1 MRAYDQLALDGVEE
15 APAPGHGPQQ
25 ILRPHDWVMLAEAVD
40 LGLDVRP
47 VGRIGP
53 RNLRPIDLEVAADAV
68 VGLGLAVGRDLACQQ
83 GVVGPDS
90 PRLYSMTVTFPLLD
104 GDRVGPVARRSGHRS
119 RQQC

>member
-1 MRAYDQLALDGVEE
+1 MLAYDQPALDAIEE
-15 APAPGHGPQQ
+15 APAPGDGPRQ
-25 ILRPHDWVMLAEAVD
+25 ILRPHDRVMLAQAVD
-40 LGLDVRP
+40 LGLGVP
-47 VGRIGP
+47 TIGRIGP

-90 PRLYSMTVTFPLLD
+90 HRLYSMTVTFPLLD